1 MKVRLT
7 TTVKLL
13 KITKLSFHFSLDNSD
28 MTVLSIIIISFRKE
42 HINDWQMKNYEEL
55 RYLSDLRFLFFYLN
69 GQILNYAID
78 FSYINSKKLM
88 TL

>member
-1 MKVRLT
+1 M
-7 TTVKLL
+7 
-13 KITKLSFHFSLDNSD
+13 
-28 MTVLSIIIISFRKE
+28 KE

-55 RYLSDLRFLFFYLN
+55 RYLSDLRFLLFYLN
-69 GQILNYAID
+69 GQILNYALD